1 MSLIGKL
8 VDKLLTKGS
17 ITLKQPGKPPD
28 LTAPFTVPPQSL

>member
-17 ITLKQPGKPPD
+17 ITLLRRARSPRR
-28 LTAPFTVPPQSL
+28 LAAAAASI